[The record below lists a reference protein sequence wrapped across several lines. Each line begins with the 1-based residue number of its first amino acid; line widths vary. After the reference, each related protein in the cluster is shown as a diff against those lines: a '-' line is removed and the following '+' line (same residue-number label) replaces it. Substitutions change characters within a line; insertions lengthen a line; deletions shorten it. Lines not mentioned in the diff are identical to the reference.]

1 MRSTLKFLLAVPSIR
16 LVYRYLLPKWDYQSQ
31 LNRLPFI
38 LELIIAT
45 LTHTHT
51 KKREERKKI
60 VGDFYQQ
67 TICMGKRTFYP
78 TIDRFFMRTI
88 SLFTAAYPSI
98 PNMFSLLPTNH
109 ELPVAPG
116 AKKEKKKITGTFVRK
131 NFVRPPTG
139 YKTTLWSKKKK
150 DVNYHISYTFV
161 LLYSIL
167 WNDTPSS
174 SLFQQFYFLKE

>member
-1 MRSTLKFLLAVPSIR
+1 MRSTLKFLLAVSSIR

-51 KKREERKKI
+51 KKR
-60 VGDFYQQ
+60 
-67 TICMGKRTFYP
+67 GKEKNRWQF
-78 TIDRFFMRTI
+78 
-88 SLFTAAYPSI
+88 
-98 PNMFSLLPTNH
+98 LPTNNLH
-109 ELPVAPG
+109 GKENLLSDHRPLFHANNFIIYSSLSFDSQHVFSTSNQSRTTCCTRG
-116 AKKEKKKITGTFVRK
+116 KKEKKKITSTFVRK

-150 DVNYHISYTFV
+150 KDGC
-161 LLYSIL
+161 
-167 WNDTPSS
+167 
-174 SLFQQFYFLKE
+174 